1 MVTGIVMASGRSTRM
16 GRYKLLLK
24 YKGKY
29 LIEYVLDAVNKSNLE
44 DKIVVTG
51 NETIAELAQTRD
63 LKVVKNSQAYMG
75 QSQSIKLGLKA
86 ASKISG
92 YAFITG
98 DQPFLNESLINKLV
112 EEFEKNQDKFI
123 VPIYKGRRGN
133 PVIFP
138 WKYRNEL
145 LALNGD
151 LGGKTILKNHEYN
164 IFFVEVDEEY
174 FLWDID
180 TEKDYIEL
188 LQSNYH

>member
-1 MVTGIVMASGRSTRM
+1 MVTGIIMASGLSARM

-24 YKGKY
+24 YKGKF
-29 LIEYVLDAVNKSNLE
+29 LIEHVLDAVNKSNLE

-51 NETIAELAQTRD
+51 NETIANLAQARD
-63 LKVVKNSQAYMG
+63 LKVVKNPHAYMG
-75 QSQSIKLGLKA
+75 QSESIKRGLKE
-86 ASKISG
+86 ASEISG

-98 DQPFLNESLINKLV
+98 DQPFLSENLINKLI

-151 LGGKTILKNHEYN
+151 LGGKTILKNHEDN
-164 IFFVEVDEEY
+164 IYFVEVDEEY

>member
-29 LIEYVLDAVNKSNLE
+29 LIEYVLDAVSKSNLE

-63 LKVVKNSQAYMG
+63 LKVVKNSQTYMG

-92 YAFITG
+92 YAFIIG
-98 DQPFLNESLINKLV
+98 DQPFLNESLINKLI
-112 EEFEKNQDKFI
+112 EKFEKNQDKFI

-151 LGGKTILKNHEYN
+151 LGGKTILKNHEDN